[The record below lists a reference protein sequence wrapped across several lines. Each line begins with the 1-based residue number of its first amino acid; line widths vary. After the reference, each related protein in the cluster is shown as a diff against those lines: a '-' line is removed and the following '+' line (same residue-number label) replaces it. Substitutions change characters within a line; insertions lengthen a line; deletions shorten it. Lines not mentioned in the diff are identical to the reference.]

1 LLQINTIIKI
11 IVNKEMSAA
20 HSKVSGQKVKK
31 AGEVFRMIIRQYI
44 KDFEKLGFGMFVH
57 FGLYSVLGKGE
68 WALHS
73 LELDPKEY
81 FALRKEFN
89 PAADWADQLAAAAK
103 QAGVKYITLTTR
115 HHDGYSL
122 FDTCGLNDFD
132 SVHDNGRDLV
142 REFVDACRAHGIIP
156 FFYHTLL
163 DWTDVR
169 YKKDFPAYLEYLRN
183 SVELLC
189 TNYGKIG
196 GLWFDG
202 MWDKPDADWEQDAL
216 YTMIRKHQPEAMI
229 INNTGL
235 SARGAL
241 GHIELDS
248 VTFERGK
255 PSPLN
260 MEGAP
265 KYVASEMC
273 QVFADHW
280 GYAKED
286 LNFKSPADMI
296 RDLCVC
302 RRYGSNLLM
311 NVGPMGDGTL
321 RRMDGAIYDLMGQ
334 WVAIN
339 GEAIYAPY
347 PSGIEVENKEEDFIL
362 VKDNTY
368 YLFCDKLPM
377 SADPNVALQSDNAD
391 MYKDVFKL
399 DKKIKQ
405 ITWLDNGEEVEFEQD
420 GANVVVKTKPYI
432 YSRHLVVRVAKIEV
446 E

>member
-1 LLQINTIIKI
+1 
-11 IVNKEMSAA
+11 MSAD
-20 HSKVSGQKVKK
+20 KLFNINNGR
-31 AGEVFRMIIRQYI
+31 GIRMIIRQYI

-73 LELDPKEY
+73 LNLDPEEY

-89 PAADWADQLAAAAK
+89 PAADWAEQLAAAAK

-142 REFVDACRAHGIIP
+142 REFVDACRAQDIIP

-163 DWTDVR
+163 DWTDER

-202 MWDKPDADWEQDAL
+202 MWDKPDADWEQDTL

-362 VKDNTY
+362 VKDKTY

-377 SADPNVALQSDNAD
+377 SADPNVALKEENTEL
-391 MYKDVFKL
+391 YKDIFKL